1 MQREKKINCF
11 VAKKESFFRYAAS
24 KYVSQI
30 YRFKAFLSQICRFKT
45 KIFRFNAL
53 KPSSSRKPGKETISN
68 RFPIGGLYLF
78 RSTTLLKKI
87 MLPRFNGKLSDFV
100 IRKYFQT
107 LLYEDRGVQ
116 RILNKPPFSN
126 RLSTKSIYLSEST
139 TTDRRG
145 KMQIADKGYRSL
157 KPSSK
162 GIESLAR
169 NQPSTRNMKPL
180 ILF

>member
-87 MLPRFNGKLSDFV
+87 MLPRFNGNTFRLCYTEILSDFV
-100 IRKYFQT
+100 I
-107 LLYEDRGVQ
+107 
-116 RILNKPPFSN
+116 
-126 RLSTKSIYLSEST
+126 
-139 TTDRRG
+139 
-145 KMQIADKGYRSL
+145 
-157 KPSSK
+157 
-162 GIESLAR
+162 
-169 NQPSTRNMKPL
+169 
-180 ILF
+180 